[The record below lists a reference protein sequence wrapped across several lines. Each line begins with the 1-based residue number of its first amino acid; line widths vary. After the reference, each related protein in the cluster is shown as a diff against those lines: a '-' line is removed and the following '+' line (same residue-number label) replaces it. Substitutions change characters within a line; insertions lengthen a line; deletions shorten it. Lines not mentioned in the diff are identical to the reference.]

1 MDLVVSAA
9 DDETLFLRCEQTFF
23 FVRLRLK
30 VHAPLAVLAMSPKN
44 GILTFYSYLC
54 CEGGG
59 ARTLTPA
66 FNAQKYSVISRRRRL
81 GKS

>member
-54 CEGGG
+54 C
-59 ARTLTPA
+59 
-66 FNAQKYSVISRRRRL
+66 
-81 GKS
+81 